1 MAKHA
6 YFHFADQKVV
16 SADVLFL
23 NQPQLAQLF
32 KMVVRHAW
40 AAKVQTPLD
49 FPHTHRMTSFQEKPV
64 DFPSLASKGI
74 LKLSLISRSQSARRL
89 RNINRTRNI

>member
-1 MAKHA
+1 
-6 YFHFADQKVV
+6 
-16 SADVLFL
+16 
-23 NQPQLAQLF
+23 
-32 KMVVRHAW
+32 
-40 AAKVQTPLD
+40 
-49 FPHTHRMTSFQEKPV
+49 MTTLQQKPV